1 MNNRISQ
8 IPYKP
13 LDMHKNYVCLIIK
26 HPNSVKNISFIDIL
40 MQFFNTNVLSEK
52 NNGGIMDDAKSVSTN
67 IRPHSLGLALAP
79 L

>member
-40 MQFFNTNVLSEK
+40 IQMYYPK
-52 NNGGIMDDAKSVSTN
+52 KIMA
-67 IRPHSLGLALAP
+67 G
-79 L
+79 

>member
-52 NNGGIMDDAKSVSTN
+52 NNGGIMDDAE
-67 IRPHSLGLALAP
+67 
-79 L
+79 